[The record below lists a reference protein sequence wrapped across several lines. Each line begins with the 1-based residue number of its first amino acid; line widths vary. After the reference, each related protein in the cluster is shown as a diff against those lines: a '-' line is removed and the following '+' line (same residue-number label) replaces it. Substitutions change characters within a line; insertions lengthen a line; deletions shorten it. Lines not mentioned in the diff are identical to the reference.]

1 MQRPDDDH
9 ASGDHFQESAKPSKT
24 QRKRA
29 SHDLQHLG
37 EELVAL
43 SEARLAELE
52 LPERLREAVMEA
64 RRISK
69 FGALRRQLQYVGKL
83 MRSGDVDVAAIGARL
98 QAWKGLSREAT
109 AHLHLLERWRDRLV
123 ADDDAI
129 GDFAQRF
136 PGCDLQ
142 RVRALVRGARK
153 EHAAG
158 KPPTSYR
165 QLFQALKEIVPEPLA
180 QAPASPT
187 TEETQ

>member
-1 MQRPDDDH
+1 MQRPDDDYV
-9 ASGDHFQESAKPSKT
+9 SGDDQESSEPSKT

-43 SEARLAELE
+43 SAARLAELD
-52 LPERLREAVMEA
+52 LPERLRAAIMEA

-83 MRSGDVDVAAIGARL
+83 MRAGDVDVAAIGARL

-136 PGCDLQ
+136 PGSDLQ
-142 RVRALVRGARK
+142 RVRTLVRSARK

-187 TEETQ
+187 TENRQ